1 MTITHDN
8 VPLVILHMNGLAM
21 LIKLWRDV
29 EDMQDHRH
37 VDEQRRVRISGIGQG
52 MFYAST

>member
-8 VPLVILHMNGLAM
+8 VPIVILHMNGLAV